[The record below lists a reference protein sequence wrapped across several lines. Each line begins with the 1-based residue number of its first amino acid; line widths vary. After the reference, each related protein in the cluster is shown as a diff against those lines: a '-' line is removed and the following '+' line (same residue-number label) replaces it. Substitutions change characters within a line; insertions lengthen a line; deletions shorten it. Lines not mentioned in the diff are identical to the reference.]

1 MFFYSP
7 IVTNCRFSA
16 DLDMLLTSF
25 VTLRHRYFLMLY
37 TKTCSI
43 HHEVS
48 ENNSLF
54 VPLTVFLIQLKSL
67 LQIQT
72 SGPKTEPVEK
82 SQCPAGANLHTDI
95 LSVMHFALKQNNF
108 VSWSTLAA
116 KLNKPVIM
124 TQQTPLFISLYCL
137 VYSCQPE
144 LSVADGSVPDLE
156 WDIPGW
162 FKSLWE
168 WSLTA
173 TSWI

>member
-82 SQCPAGANLHTDI
+82 SQCPAGANQSSPPHTHTQTDTDTHRHTHTHTHTHTTHTHTDI

-124 TQQTPLFISLYCL
+124 TQQKPLF
-137 VYSCQPE
+137 
-144 LSVADGSVPDLE
+144 
-156 WDIPGW
+156 
-162 FKSLWE
+162 
-168 WSLTA
+168 
-173 TSWI
+173 